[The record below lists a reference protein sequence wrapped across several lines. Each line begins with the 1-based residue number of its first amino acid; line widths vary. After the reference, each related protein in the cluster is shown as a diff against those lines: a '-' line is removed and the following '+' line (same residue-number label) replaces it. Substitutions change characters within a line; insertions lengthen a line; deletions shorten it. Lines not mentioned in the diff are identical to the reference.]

1 MSVYVSGIG
10 IISSLGKNYSE
21 HKQHLFDLKEGISK
35 HLYKNHD
42 SILESY
48 TGSIT
53 SDPEVPEQYKDE
65 TRNFKFAFTAFEEAL
80 ASSGVN
86 LKAYHNIA
94 VCFRD
99 LTWGKECWSKCL
111 VSI

>member
-65 TRNFKFAFTAFEEAL
+65 CIGNSDLVELVEVMPPLMKLF
-80 ASSGVN
+80 SN
-86 LKAYHNIA
+86 
-94 VCFRD
+94 CFYCYDTHVTPRHQIH
-99 LTWGKECWSKCL
+99 LPL
-111 VSI
+111 FLRY

>member
-48 TGSIT
+48 T
-53 SDPEVPEQYKDE
+53 
-65 TRNFKFAFTAFEEAL
+65 
-80 ASSGVN
+80 
-86 LKAYHNIA
+86 
-94 VCFRD
+94 
-99 LTWGKECWSKCL
+99 
-111 VSI
+111 